1 VHIDKCGCYDQA
13 LGVDDAVICRS
24 LNEFCALADATIN
37 DCYILLADSYDEAV
51 FDDSSC
57 VSHTIKNKRPKE
69 PLKSIKN
76 SECQTIKTSTTTRHL
91 WESLCIRDMVVHRA
105 FHSVIYNWRK
115 DMKFLQTMQYFIVS
129 FFYLFSLSVAS
140 DDFMLRE
147 LLFYTSFEYLFNK
160 YF

>member
-1 VHIDKCGCYDQA
+1 M
-13 LGVDDAVICRS
+13 
-24 LNEFCALADATIN
+24 
-37 DCYILLADSYDEAV
+37 
-51 FDDSSC
+51 
-57 VSHTIKNKRPKE
+57 
-69 PLKSIKN
+69 
-76 SECQTIKTSTTTRHL
+76 TTRHL
-91 WESLCIRDMVVHRA
+91 WESLCIINMVVHRV
-105 FHSVIYNWRK
+105 FHSVIHNWRK

>member
-1 VHIDKCGCYDQA
+1 
-13 LGVDDAVICRS
+13 
-24 LNEFCALADATIN
+24 
-37 DCYILLADSYDEAV
+37 
-51 FDDSSC
+51 
-57 VSHTIKNKRPKE
+57 
-69 PLKSIKN
+69 
-76 SECQTIKTSTTTRHL
+76 
-91 WESLCIRDMVVHRA
+91 MVVHRA

-115 DMKFLQTMQYFIVS
+115 DKDFLQTMQYFIVS

>member
-1 VHIDKCGCYDQA
+1 MF
-13 LGVDDAVICRS
+13 S
-24 LNEFCALADATIN
+24 ALADATIR

-57 VSHTIKNKRPKE
+57 VSHILDLTIKNKRPKE